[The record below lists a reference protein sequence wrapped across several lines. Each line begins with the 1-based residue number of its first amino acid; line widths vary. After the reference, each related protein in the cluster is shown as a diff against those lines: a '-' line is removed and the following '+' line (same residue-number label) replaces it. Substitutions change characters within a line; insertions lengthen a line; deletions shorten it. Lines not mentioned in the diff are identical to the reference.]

1 MLHFP
6 TKPRPQPGRAAGGYS
21 KYTVTPQIMAKRLQR
36 YSHSPLGSPE
46 SDRTRRLVTAQAW
59 TDAALA
65 LMEIELPQWSLR
77 RLTYD
82 DGQWHC
88 TLGRNHA
95 LPEWLDDTVEG
106 SHDTLPL
113 AILEA
118 ISEAMRADSFANAP
132 RTPNVP
138 RLAPITGNTLCCDDF
153 A

>member
-1 MLHFP
+1 MLLFP
-6 TKPRPQPGRAAGGYS
+6 TKPRLQPGRAAGGHS
-21 KYTVTPQIMAKRLQR
+21 AHTVTPQIMAKRLQR
-36 YSHSPLGSPE
+36 YSHSAPGSPE
-46 SDRTRRLVTAQAW
+46 SDRVRRLVTAQAW

-65 LMEIELPQWSLR
+65 LVEIELPQWSLR

-88 TLGRNHA
+88 ALGRNRD

-106 SHDTLPL
+106 SHDVLPL

-118 ISEAMRADSFANAP
+118 ISEAMRADSLANAP
-132 RTPNVP
+132 RTASVP
-138 RLAPITGNTLCCDDF
+138 QCAPITGNTLCCDDF